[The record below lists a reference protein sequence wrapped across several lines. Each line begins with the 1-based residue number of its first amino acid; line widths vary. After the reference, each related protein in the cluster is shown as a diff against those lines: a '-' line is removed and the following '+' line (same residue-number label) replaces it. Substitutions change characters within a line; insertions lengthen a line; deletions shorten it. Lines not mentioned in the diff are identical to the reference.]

1 MSASTGILSSLPQ
14 VAVNAGVFVGM
25 ILTTILGWK
34 FGKKKTDEPVEA
46 RVAGAMLTDSTT
58 LLMLSEANR
67 VLSERVGT
75 NTHVVERNSDTLKE
89 ICNELERLNRNLEHL
104 MAVDNRRLLS

>member
-1 MSASTGILSSLPQ
+1 MSGSTGILSSLPQ

-75 NTHVVERNSDTLKE
+75 NTHVTERTGDALRE
-89 ICNELERLNRNLEHL
+89 VCQELERLNRNLERLGIDNARHL
-104 MAVDNRRLLS
+104 P